1 LTLNFEGLMDIPA
14 DIFTEPSDVDDNTLA
29 NLGPLR
35 RLAGV
40 WEGRKGVDV
49 NPKADGPERRE
60 FIERIELQPIDPQA
74 NGPQLLY
81 GLRYHTR
88 IIASDE
94 DTTFHDQVGYWL
106 WEPATGLVMQSLA
119 IPRGQ
124 VALASG
130 HAAPDANQLVLTA
143 TRGTTEYG
151 IASTS
156 FLEAAFR
163 TDAYRIEVNF
173 NPDGSWSYILDT
185 TLMVHG
191 KPFPHR
197 DINTLVKLSEPTPNP
212 VLLPRQF

>member
-130 HAAPDANQLVLTA
+130 HATADANQLVLTA

-156 FLEAAFR
+156 FL
-163 TDAYRIEVNF
+163 
-173 NPDGSWSYILDT
+173 
-185 TLMVHG
+185 
-191 KPFPHR
+191 
-197 DINTLVKLSEPTPNP
+197 
-212 VLLPRQF
+212 

>member
-130 HAAPDANQLVLTA
+130 HATADANQLVLTA

-185 TLMVHG
+185 TLMVRG

-197 DINTLVKLSEPTPNP
+197 DINTLVKLAEPTPNP

>member
-1 LTLNFEGLMDIPA
+1 MDIPA

-130 HAAPDANQLVLTA
+130 HATADANQLVLTA

-197 DINTLVKLSEPTPNP
+197 DINTLVKLAEPTPNP

>member
-1 LTLNFEGLMDIPA
+1 
-14 DIFTEPSDVDDNTLA
+14 
-29 NLGPLR
+29 
-35 RLAGV
+35 
-40 WEGRKGVDV
+40 
-49 NPKADGPERRE
+49 
-60 FIERIELQPIDPQA
+60 
-74 NGPQLLY
+74 
-81 GLRYHTR
+81 
-88 IIASDE
+88 
-94 DTTFHDQVGYWL
+94 
-106 WEPATGLVMQSLA
+106 VMQSLA

-130 HAAPDANQLVLTA
+130 HATADANQLVLTA

-185 TLMVHG
+185 TLMVRG

-197 DINTLVKLSEPTPNP
+197 DINTLVKLAEPTPNP